1 VWNLH
6 GTHAQDGDLAELVGL
21 RHKYYI
27 VRLETDKDFQSHR
40 GVLKH
45 NDLIGKPWG
54 SLVYSHLGS
63 PFYLLQ
69 PSLGEILREL
79 PRNTQILYPKDIGY
93 ILVNMGIGPGQTI
106 LEAGTGSGSLTS
118 AFAYAIGQS
127 GKIYS
132 YDVKPEAQK
141 LAIKNLTRLGL
152 VDRVDFKIR
161 NIAEGFD
168 ETCVD
173 ALFLDVPTPHEFIAQ
188 VKAALK
194 PGGFFGCILPTTNQ
208 VSKLLHALRI
218 YNFGFVDV
226 VETMLR
232 FYKPEPERLRPTDRM
247 VAHTGFLIFG
257 RPIITPV
264 TEGFDFENDNSGNQ
278 NLSPD
283 E

>member
-27 VRLETDKDFQSHR
+27 VRLEADKDFQSHR

-118 AFAYAIGQS
+118 AFAYATIR
-127 GKIYS
+127 
-132 YDVKPEAQK
+132 
-141 LAIKNLTRLGL
+141 KNL
-152 VDRVDFKIR
+152 
-161 NIAEGFD
+161 
-168 ETCVD
+168 
-173 ALFLDVPTPHEFIAQ
+173 FL
-188 VKAALK
+188 
-194 PGGFFGCILPTTNQ
+194 
-208 VSKLLHALRI
+208 
-218 YNFGFVDV
+218 
-226 VETMLR
+226 
-232 FYKPEPERLRPTDRM
+232 
-247 VAHTGFLIFG
+247 
-257 RPIITPV
+257 
-264 TEGFDFENDNSGNQ
+264 
-278 NLSPD
+278 
-283 E
+283 

>member
-1 VWNLH
+1 M
-6 GTHAQDGDLAELVGL
+6 
-21 RHKYYI
+21 
-27 VRLETDKDFQSHR
+27 
-40 GVLKH
+40 
-45 NDLIGKPWG
+45 P
-54 SLVYSHLGS
+54 
-63 PFYLLQ
+63 
-69 PSLGEILREL
+69 
-79 PRNTQILYPKDIGY
+79 
-93 ILVNMGIGPGQTI
+93 
-106 LEAGTGSGSLTS
+106 
-118 AFAYAIGQS
+118 QS